1 MEFLI
6 LDFESHYKFDA
17 HCMCTVLILSNS
29 NMFFFVLEPNG
40 REQSIV
46 QNNHHISMVP
56 TLLGHSLS
64 EQERSSRREDYVFAS
79 GRLLPW
85 IRW

>member
-17 HCMCTVLILSNS
+17 HKTVLILSNS
-29 NMFFFVLEPNG
+29 NMVFFVLEPNG

-56 TLLGHSLS
+56 AQLCYPLL
-64 EQERSSRREDYVFAS
+64 EQEGLTGGQDNVLPPP
-79 GRLLPW
+79 RLLP
-85 IRW
+85 RV